1 MRYLKKYNESIFDDN
16 LMDNLESLGKE
27 VVNLSKESLAFILDD
42 RDIKFGGEY
51 KGETIIDYDYFT

>member
-1 MRYLKKYNESIFDDN
+1 MYEVKEQKLDN